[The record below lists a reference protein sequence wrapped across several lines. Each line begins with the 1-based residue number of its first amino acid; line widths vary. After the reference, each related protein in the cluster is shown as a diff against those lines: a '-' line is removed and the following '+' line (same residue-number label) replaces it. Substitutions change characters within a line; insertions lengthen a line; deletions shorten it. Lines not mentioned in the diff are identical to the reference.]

1 MNPARMG
8 HNDLGKR
15 ALVNPY
21 ARHSL
26 LKIQRATRVFG
37 CVVSGMLLSSCAH
50 QYVEQLA
57 QVSANAMIHH
67 VPTANGVEECRDLMA
82 ADVTSSGDELDSAN
96 IRLLNWN
103 IQKQRNMNSAADLQ
117 NLSGDRDLVLIQ
129 EASLREETI
138 NDVDS
143 TKHWSFAPGYRLDGE
158 VTGVMT
164 LSRIKPLTQ
173 CSFVTLEPILR
184 TPKATSI
191 TEYALSET
199 DLTLAV
205 VNMHVVNFSL
215 GLKAFR
221 EQIENVHHVLKTH
234 NGPVILSG
242 DFNTWR
248 KQRMLILEQMTEVL
262 GLNAVDFGDDKRVRL
277 MGNLLDH
284 LYVRGLSATDAST
297 EAVIT
302 SDHNP
307 MSATLAM

>member
-1 MNPARMG
+1 LRNLA
-8 HNDLGKR
+8 DGK
-15 ALVNPY
+15 
-21 ARHSL
+21 
-26 LKIQRATRVFG
+26 
-37 CVVSGMLLSSCAH
+37 
-50 QYVEQLA
+50 
-57 QVSANAMIHH
+57 
-67 VPTANGVEECRDLMA
+67 
-82 ADVTSSGDELDSAN
+82 
-96 IRLLNWN
+96 
-103 IQKQRNMNSAADLQ
+103 
-117 NLSGDRDLVLIQ
+117 DLVLIQ

-143 TKHWSFAPGYRLDGE
+143 SKHWSFAPGYLLDGE

-164 LSRIKPLTQ
+164 LSSIKPLTQ

-184 TPKATSI
+184 SPKATSI
-191 TEYALSET
+191 TEYALSDT

-221 EQIENVHHVLKTH
+221 EQIDNVHHVLETH
-234 NGPVILSG
+234 DGPVILSG

-248 KQRMLILEQMTEVL
+248 RQRMLILEQMTENL
-262 GLNAVDFGDDKRVRL
+262 GLNPVDFGDDKRVRL

-297 EAVIT
+297 EIVNT

>member
-1 MNPARMG
+1 M
-8 HNDLGKR
+8 
-15 ALVNPY
+15 
-21 ARHSL
+21 
-26 LKIQRATRVFG
+26 LKLQRATRAFG
-37 CVVSGMLLSSCAH
+37 YVVSGLLLSSCAH
-50 QYVEQLA
+50 QYVEQLS
-57 QVSANAMIHH
+57 QVSANSMIHH
-67 VPTANGVEECRDLMA
+67 VPTANGVEECRELMA
-82 ADVTSSGDELDSAN
+82 ADITTTGARLDSSN

-103 IQKQRNMNSAADLQ
+103 IQKQRNTDSTSDLR
-117 NLSGDRDLVLIQ
+117 NLSDGKDLILIQ

-138 NDVDS
+138 NHADS
-143 TKHWSFAPGYRLDGE
+143 SKHWSFAPGYLLDGE

-164 LSRIKPLTQ
+164 LSSIKPLTQ

-191 TEYALSET
+191 TEYALSDT

-221 EQIENVHHVLKTH
+221 EQIENVHHVLETH

-248 KQRMLILEQMTEVL
+248 RQRMLILEQMTENL
-262 GLNAVDFGDDKRVRL
+262 GLSPVDFGDDKRVRL

>member
-1 MNPARMG
+1 M
-8 HNDLGKR
+8 
-15 ALVNPY
+15 NPY
-21 ARHSL
+21 ARHVL
-26 LKIQRATRVFG
+26 LKTQRATRACG
-37 CVVSGMLLSSCAH
+37 YVVSGLLLSSCAH
-50 QYVEQLA
+50 QYVEQLS
-57 QVSANAMIHH
+57 QVSANTMIHH
-67 VPTANGVEECRDLMA
+67 VPTANGVEECRELMA
-82 ADVTSSGDELDSAN
+82 ADITSSGAELDSGN

-103 IQKQRNMNSAADLQ
+103 IQKQRNTNSAADL
-117 NLSGDRDLVLIQ
+117 NELANDKDLVLIQ

-143 TKHWSFAPGYRLDGE
+143 SKHWSFAPGYLLDGE

-164 LSRIKPLTQ
+164 LSSIKPLTQ

-199 DLTLAV
+199 DMTLAV

-221 EQIENVHHVLKTH
+221 EQIENVQHVLASH
-234 NGPVILSG
+234 DGPVILSG

-248 KQRMLILEQMTEVL
+248 RQRMLILEQMTEDL
-262 GLNAVDFGDDKRVRL
+262 GLNPVDFGDDQRVRL

-284 LYVRGLSATDAST
+284 LFVRGLSATDATT
-297 EAVIT
+297 EVVSS

-307 MSATLAM
+307 MSAILAM

>member
-1 MNPARMG
+1 M
-8 HNDLGKR
+8 
-15 ALVNPY
+15 NPY

-26 LKIQRATRVFG
+26 LKIQRAMRALG
-37 CVVSGMLLSSCAH
+37 YVVSGLLLSSCAH
-50 QYVEQLA
+50 QYVEQLS

-67 VPTANGVEECRDLMA
+67 VPTANGVQECRELMA
-82 ADVTSSGDELDSAN
+82 ADITSTGAELDSSN

-103 IQKQRNMNSAADLQ
+103 IQKQRNTDSTNDL
-117 NLSGDRDLVLIQ
+117 RDLADGKDLILIQ

-143 TKHWSFAPGYRLDGE
+143 SKHWSFAPGYLLDGE

-164 LSRIKPLTQ
+164 LSSIKPLTQ

-184 TPKATSI
+184 SPKATSI
-191 TEYALSET
+191 TEYALSDT

-221 EQIENVHHVLKTH
+221 EQIENVHHVLETH

-248 KQRMLILEQMTEVL
+248 RQRMLILEQMTEKL
-262 GLNAVDFGDDKRVRL
+262 GLNPVDFGDDKRVRL

-297 EAVIT
+297 ESVIT

>member
-1 MNPARMG
+1 M
-8 HNDLGKR
+8 
-15 ALVNPY
+15 NPY
-21 ARHSL
+21 ARHL
-26 LKIQRATRVFG
+26 MLKLQRVTRG
-37 CVVSGMLLSSCAH
+37 LSYVVSGLLLSSCAH
-50 QYVEQLA
+50 QYVEQLS
-57 QVSANAMIHH
+57 QVSANSMIHH
-67 VPTANGVEECRDLMA
+67 VPTANGVEECRELMA
-82 ADVTSSGDELDSAN
+82 ADITSTGAELDSGN

-103 IQKQRNMNSAADLQ
+103 IQKQRNADSAGDLRLLA
-117 NLSGDRDLVLIQ
+117 NDKDLVLIQ

-143 TKHWSFAPGYRLDGE
+143 SKHWSFAPGYLLDGE

-191 TEYALSET
+191 TEYALSDT

-215 GLKAFR
+215 GLKSFR
-221 EQIENVHHVLKTH
+221 EQIDNVHHVIKSH
-234 NGPVILSG
+234 DGPVILSG

-248 KQRMLILEQMTEVL
+248 RQRMLILEQMTEDL
-262 GLNAVDFGDDKRVRL
+262 GLSAVEFGDDHRVRL

-284 LYVRGLSATDAST
+284 LFIRGLSATATST
-297 EAVIT
+297 EAVST

>member
-1 MNPARMG
+1 MP
-8 HNDLGKR
+8 
-15 ALVNPY
+15 
-21 ARHSL
+21 
-26 LKIQRATRVFG
+26 KIQRATRGFG
-37 CVVSGMLLSSCAH
+37 LVVSGMLLSSCAH
-50 QYVEQLA
+50 QYVEQLS

-82 ADVTSSGDELDSAN
+82 ADITSDATELDSSN

-103 IQKQRNMNSAADLQ
+103 IQKQRNTDSADDL
-117 NLSGDRDLVLIQ
+117 RDLAIDKDLILIQ

-138 NDVDS
+138 NGVDS

-158 VTGVMT
+158 VTGVLT
-164 LSRIKPLTQ
+164 LSSIKPLTQ
-173 CSFVTLEPILR
+173 CSFVTLEPVLR

-191 TEYALSET
+191 TEYALSDT

-221 EQIENVHHVLKTH
+221 EQIENVHRVLETH
-234 NGPVILSG
+234 TGPVILSG

-248 KQRMLILEQMTEVL
+248 RQRMLILEQMTLDL
-262 GLNAVDFGDDKRVRL
+262 GLRPVDFGDDQRVRL

-284 LYVRGLSATDAST
+284 LYVRGLSTTEAST
-297 EAVIT
+297 NAVIT

-307 MSATLAM
+307 MSAILAM